1 MTQSP
6 YPPLTG
12 ADWPTEVADL
22 EAGFA
27 GRLNVYR
34 VMAHHPAL
42 LRAWAGLRQHV
53 VRDSALGAERSEVV
67 ILRTGH
73 RLGAPYEWD
82 HHVVRAR
89 ALGMA
94 DARIATLAGQIEGM
108 AAEDA
113 VLVASV
119 DALIDRH
126 RLSAAEH
133 EPLAALVGTAG
144 VFDLIATVGFYTT
157 LGCILRSFDTPVDA
171 DIAAELA
178 ARPLSG

>member
-1 MTQSP
+1 MGQSP
-6 YPPLTG
+6 YPPLT
-12 ADWPTEVADL
+12 ATDWPAEIADM

-53 VRDSALGAERSEVV
+53 VRDTALGAERSEVV

-73 RLGAPYEWD
+73 RLGAAYEWD
-82 HHVVRAR
+82 HHVARAR

-94 DARIATLAGQIEGM
+94 DARIATLAGPPALM
-108 AAEDA
+108 AADDA
-113 VLVASV
+113 VLARSV
-119 DALIDRH
+119 DALVDRH

-133 EPLAALVGTAG
+133 DALAALVGKAG

-157 LGCILRSFDTPVDA
+157 LGFIVMSFDTPLDA
-171 DIAAELA
+171 DVAERLA
-178 ARPLSG
+178 ARPLGA